1 MKRQPEGCL
10 FDIKSLYFG
19 KTCAIIAQIWKKK
32 GERNMTFLEKFEEI
46 KKIADVDV
54 KFGRDFAIQI
64 NLTDSDCSG
73 AFYVEHRSGVLNVEP
88 YDYHDRNALMTIDSA
103 LLVKMLTGE
112 ADAVASFL
120 AGRFAIDGDVDAVLE
135 LKKIADAVKAV
146 KKAEEK
152 AKKEAEKAA
161 KEAKKAEEKAK
172 KEAEKKAKAE
182 AEAKAKAEAEKK
194 AKAEA
199 EAKAKVEAEK
209 KAKAEAEKKAKAEAE
224 AKAKA
229 EAEAKKATEKK
240 PAAKK
245 TATKKAE
252 EKAEKKPAAEKK
264 VAAKKAT
271 KKADKQMK
279 LDI

>member
-1 MKRQPEGCL
+1 
-10 FDIKSLYFG
+10 
-19 KTCAIIAQIWKKK
+19 
-32 GERNMTFLEKFEEI
+32 MTFLEKFEEI

-103 LLVKMLTGE
+103 LLIKMLTGE

-120 AGRFAIDGDVDAVLE
+120 AGRFTIDGDVDAVLE

-199 EAKAKVEAEK
+199 E
-209 KAKAEAEKKAKAEAE
+209 KKAKAEAE

-252 EKAEKKPAAEKK
+252 EKSEKK

>member
-1 MKRQPEGCL
+1 
-10 FDIKSLYFG
+10 
-19 KTCAIIAQIWKKK
+19 
-32 GERNMTFLEKFEEI
+32 MTFLEKFEEI

-103 LLVKMLTGE
+103 LLIKMLTGE

-120 AGRFAIDGDVDAVLE
+120 AGRFTIDGDVDAVLE

-182 AEAKAKAEAEKK
+182 AEAKAKAEAE
-194 AKAEA
+194 
-199 EAKAKVEAEK
+199 
-209 KAKAEAEKKAKAEAE
+209 
-224 AKAKA
+224 
-229 EAEAKKATEKK
+229 AKKATEKK

-252 EKAEKKPAAEKK
+252 EKAEKK

>member
-1 MKRQPEGCL
+1 
-10 FDIKSLYFG
+10 
-19 KTCAIIAQIWKKK
+19 
-32 GERNMTFLEKFEEI
+32 MTFLEKFEEI

-103 LLVKMLTGE
+103 LLIKMLTGE

-120 AGRFAIDGDVDAVLE
+120 AGRFTIDGDVDAVLE

-199 EAKAKVEAEK
+199 EK

-240 PAAKK
+240 PAANK

-252 EKAEKKPAAEKK
+252 EKAEKK

>member
-1 MKRQPEGCL
+1 
-10 FDIKSLYFG
+10 
-19 KTCAIIAQIWKKK
+19 
-32 GERNMTFLEKFEEI
+32 MTFLEKFEEI

-103 LLVKMLTGE
+103 LLIKMLTGE

-199 EAKAKVEAEK
+199 E
-209 KAKAEAEKKAKAEAE
+209 KKAKAEAE

-252 EKAEKKPAAEKK
+252 EKAEKK

>member
-1 MKRQPEGCL
+1 
-10 FDIKSLYFG
+10 
-19 KTCAIIAQIWKKK
+19 
-32 GERNMTFLEKFEEI
+32 MTFLEKFEEI

-103 LLVKMLTGE
+103 LLIKMLTGE

-120 AGRFAIDGDVDAVLE
+120 AGRFTIDGDVDAVLE

-199 EAKAKVEAEK
+199 E
-209 KAKAEAEKKAKAEAE
+209 KKAKAEAE

-252 EKAEKKPAAEKK
+252 EKAEKK